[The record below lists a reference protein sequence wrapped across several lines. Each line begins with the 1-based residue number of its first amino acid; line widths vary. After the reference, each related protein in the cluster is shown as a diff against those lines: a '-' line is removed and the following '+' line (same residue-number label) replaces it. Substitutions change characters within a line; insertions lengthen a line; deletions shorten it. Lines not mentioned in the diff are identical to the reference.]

1 MKVVLKQDVKSI
13 GKKDEIREVS
23 DGYARN
29 YLFPK
34 GLAAPAD
41 AAAMNEVKT
50 KAAAKEHH
58 AAEELAAAKALAE
71 KIKDQTV
78 TIQAKAGAGGRLFG
92 SVTAKDIAQAL
103 NQKMSVSIDKRKITL
118 GVKEI
123 KSFGSYTVEV
133 KLHNGV
139 SASFTAKVIEQ

>member
-29 YLFPK
+29 YLFPR

-103 NQKMSVSIDKRKITL
+103 NQKMGVSIDKRKITL

>member
-13 GKKDEIREVS
+13 GKKDEIHEVS

-29 YLFPK
+29 YLFPR
-34 GLAAPAD
+34 GLAAEAN
-41 AAAMNEVKT
+41 AAAVSEVKS

-58 AAEELAAAKALAE
+58 AAEELAAARELAA
-71 KIKDQTV
+71 KLKDQTV

-92 SVTAKDIAQAL
+92 SVTAKDIAQAIS
-103 NQKMSVSIDKRKITL
+103 QKMGITVDKRKITMD
-118 GVKEI
+118 VKEI
-123 KSFGSYTVEV
+123 KAFGSYTVEV

-139 SASFTAKVIEQ
+139 TASLTAKVVE